1 MTSDQRNILWVAI
14 LASFVAFLDGS
25 IVNVAL
31 PAISGDLGG
40 GLATQQW
47 VLDSYL
53 LTLGSLILV
62 AGSLSDNLGRVR
74 VLRAGLALFGLAS
87 IACALA
93 PTDELLILA
102 RFIQGVGA
110 ALLVPS
116 SLALI
121 TSGFSGPARAK
132 AIGMWT
138 AWTGLAFVVG
148 PLLGG
153 VLVDTVGW
161 RVIFAINVVPIA
173 VTLLL
178 LTRLQVVPPPETRVP
193 IDVVGAIL
201 AALGLAGPVFALIEG
216 ERLGWGEPIVLVPL
230 VVGVICLAL
239 FLWREA
245 TTPHPMLPLGLFR
258 TRNFAVGNIA
268 TVGIYAALSLGLLI
282 VTLFLQEVAGF
293 SAIQAGLAILPLALA
308 SLAFATLFGG
318 LAGKHGPRLFM
329 AVGPL
334 VAGSGFLWM
343 LSAELPINFW
353 LQLFPGI
360 LLFSFGLSMTVAPL
374 TAAVLGSIR
383 TAQSGIGSAVNN
395 AVSRVAGLIAI
406 ALTGTIVGSTLDVD
420 AFHRV
425 ALVTALLFY
434 AGGIASAIGIRN
446 EQLSTAPIPPEA
458 AAFCRDRVLPAGTT
472 S

>member
-1 MTSDQRNILWVAI
+1 
-14 LASFVAFLDGS
+14 
-25 IVNVAL
+25 
-31 PAISGDLGG
+31 
-40 GLATQQW
+40 
-47 VLDSYL
+47 
-53 LTLGSLILV
+53 
-62 AGSLSDNLGRVR
+62 
-74 VLRAGLALFGLAS
+74 
-87 IACALA
+87 
-93 PTDELLILA
+93 
-102 RFIQGVGA
+102 
-110 ALLVPS
+110 
-116 SLALI
+116 
-121 TSGFSGPARAK
+121 
-132 AIGMWT
+132 MWT

-178 LTRLQVVPPPETRVP
+178 LTRLQVVPRPASRVP

-230 VVGVICLAL
+230 VVGVFCLAL

-282 VTLFLQEVAGF
+282 VTLFLQEVGGF
-293 SAIQAGLAILPLALA
+293 SAIQAGLAILPLALS

-343 LSAELPINFW
+343 LSVEVPMNFW

-360 LLFSFGLSMTVAPL
+360 LLFAFGLSMTVAPL

-383 TAQSGIGSAVNN
+383 PAQSGIGSAVNN

-425 ALVTALLFY
+425 ALVTALLFF

-446 EQLSTAPIPPEA
+446 EQLSAAPIPPEA
-458 AAFCRDRVLPAGTT
+458 SAACSDRRCRPAPRPEFATRQHQ
-472 S
+472 SSKASR